1 MYHESKVTTI
11 VDILPTKKKK
21 TMVDMVF
28 VDVAQGSVNLMYGM
42 NIYIYIYI
50 FYLFYCIFGIKIH
63 E

>member
-11 VDILPTKKKK
+11 VDNLPTKKK

-42 NIYIYIYI
+42 NIIFFISLLLYIWN
-50 FYLFYCIFGIKIH
+50 
-63 E
+63 

>member
-42 NIYIYIYI
+42 NIIFFISLLLYIWN
-50 FYLFYCIFGIKIH
+50 
-63 E
+63 

>member
-11 VDILPTKKKK
+11 VDILPTKKKKKK

-42 NIYIYIYI
+42 NIIFFISFLLYIWN
-50 FYLFYCIFGIKIH
+50 
-63 E
+63 

>member
-11 VDILPTKKKK
+11 VDILPTTKEKKKKK

-42 NIYIYIYI
+42 NIIFFISLLLYIWN
-50 FYLFYCIFGIKIH
+50 
-63 E
+63 

>member
-11 VDILPTKKKK
+11 VDILPTTKK

-42 NIYIYIYI
+42 NIIFFISLLLYIWN
-50 FYLFYCIFGIKIH
+50 
-63 E
+63 

>member
-11 VDILPTKKKK
+11 VDILPTTKKKKK

-42 NIYIYIYI
+42 NIIFFISFLLYIWN
-50 FYLFYCIFGIKIH
+50 
-63 E
+63 

>member
-11 VDILPTKKKK
+11 VDILPTKKKKK

-42 NIYIYIYI
+42 KII
-50 FYLFYCIFGIKIH
+50 FFI
-63 E
+63 

>member
-11 VDILPTKKKK
+11 VDILPTTKEKKKKKK

-42 NIYIYIYI
+42 NIIFFISLLLYIWN
-50 FYLFYCIFGIKIH
+50 
-63 E
+63 

>member
-42 NIYIYIYI
+42 NIIFFISFLLYIWN
-50 FYLFYCIFGIKIH
+50 
-63 E
+63 

>member
-42 NIYIYIYI
+42 NIYIYIYLSFLLYI
-50 FYLFYCIFGIKIH
+50 WN
-63 E
+63 

>member
-11 VDILPTKKKK
+11 VDILPTTKKKKKKK

-42 NIYIYIYI
+42 NIIFFISLLLYIWN
-50 FYLFYCIFGIKIH
+50 
-63 E
+63 